1 MAGEP
6 THPVVMLGEQMTQ
19 MWTTLLGQMTS
30 QGATRSDLILVT
42 LATSGSILEASKE
55 ALWPRSESGERI
67 VVRSNPVEHHSA
79 EQFEYI
85 CAAVANATAAL
96 GHVIQGEEGRAV
108 LEDGDTVEG
117 SAEEVNPDVD

>member
-1 MAGEP
+1 MAGE
-6 THPVVMLGEQMTQ
+6 HPVVMLGEQMTQ

-42 LATSGSILEASKE
+42 LATSGSILEASRD
-55 ALWPRSESGERI
+55 ALWPRGEDGERI

-79 EQFEYI
+79 EQFDYI

-96 GHVIQGEEGRAV
+96 GSVIQGEEGRAL
-108 LEDGDTVEG
+108 LEDGETVNG
-117 SAEEVNPDVD
+117 TAVEVDSDVD